1 MTSLSLLETFLDHLF
16 PSSSQVGGK
25 SADGQDASLGS
36 VKEAMNRAK
45 ALK

>member
-1 MTSLSLLETFLDHLF
+1 MGWRTAVTKKQSLHR
-16 PSSSQVGGK
+16 SSQVGGK
-25 SADGQDASLGS
+25 SADGQDTSLGS